1 MALSN
6 EKELIKDNLL
16 IETGATL
23 KEWSNIVITK
33 YLMGEKN
40 IYKWLI
46 GKKRLRPSQAEI
58 IIETLN
64 INIKK
69 IKILR

>member
-1 MALSN
+1 MDFSN
-6 EKELIKDNLL
+6 DEELIKDNLL

-23 KEWSNIVITK
+23 KEWCDITIIK
-33 YLMGEKN
+33 YLIGEKN

-46 GKKRLRPSQAEI
+46 GKERLRPSQAEI
-58 IIETLN
+58 IIKKLN

-69 IKILR
+69 